1 MLDVLKHGTYSLTQN
16 YGMPNK
22 HVDIKR
28 ALREKVKN

>member
-1 MLDVLKHGTYSLTQN
+1 MFYKHRTYLLTQN
-16 YGMPNK
+16 YSMPYK